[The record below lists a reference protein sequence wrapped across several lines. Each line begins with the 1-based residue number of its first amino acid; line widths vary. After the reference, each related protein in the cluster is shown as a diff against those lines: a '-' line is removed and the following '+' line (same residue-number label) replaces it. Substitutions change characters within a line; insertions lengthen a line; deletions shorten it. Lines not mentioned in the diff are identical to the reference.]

1 MQQGGFAYTVLPP
14 YSSDAFYSVETL
26 PNEWLKRNLSNK
38 GKANLPD
45 SAAVFRLWIDQ
56 GREVKDGKYGYV
68 VYCGEGTPAYELP
81 FVVLRN
87 DTLAQAV
94 STVDHMLTGLVFY
107 QDDAVVTVGNTEIS
121 ASEPCV
127 VLMEQDA
134 KGTKIS
140 VTDAMMRADLQSIT
154 LRIGEDRITIDMPQG
169 KECGNTVTKIYKK
182 TYHEQTVE

>member
-1 MQQGGFAYTVLPP
+1 
-14 YSSDAFYSVETL
+14 
-26 PNEWLKRNLSNK
+26 
-38 GKANLPD
+38 
-45 SAAVFRLWIDQ
+45 
-56 GREVKDGKYGYV
+56 
-68 VYCGEGTPAYELP
+68 
-81 FVVLRN
+81 
-87 DTLAQAV
+87 
-94 STVDHMLTGLVFY
+94 MLTGLVFY
-107 QDDAVVTVGNTEIS
+107 QADVAVTVGNTEIS

-154 LRIGEDRITIDMPQG
+154 LRIGEDRITIDMPG